1 MKRLF
6 LLIALF
12 GVLAVGCENLLP
24 NEQSPNSNA
33 IFVTDSN
40 DAYIIEVAGGE
51 LVVTI
56 TTNVD
61 YSIVIPEEA
70 KSWLSVA
77 DTRAEAR
84 MEKQTFIIAENDT
97 FETRLA
103 NVEFVDGDGKV
114 LKTILFSQKCDDKVF
129 TTDAEG
135 NYIVI
140 AEGGEVNVAVTTNLE
155 YSVAIPEESQK
166 WLSVADTRAEIRE
179 ETLTFIVAENET
191 FEERSVSVELLDN
204 AGMVLQTMTFVQ
216 RGQAKVFETDGKN
229 SYAVDAV
236 GGKVNIVVTTN
247 LEYNINVAEDAQ
259 EWLSVVDT
267 RAVVREETLTF
278 IVARNEA
285 YDRRSTTVE
294 FIDNEG
300 NVLQTIEFVQR
311 AALML
316 QFTCPSNEIWYTNG
330 ETTEPTMPNVTNV
343 FGANIVSNEYDIEKE
358 CWVIK
363 FDGDVTSIGE
373 RAFAWCESL
382 TSVTIPDSVTTIG
395 YDAFCCCTSL
405 ICVTIPDSVTAIGE
419 QAFVSCRSL
428 TSVTIGNGVTRIGK
442 GAFGNCIS
450 LTSVTI
456 PDSVTTIGDYAF
468 FYCISLT
475 EFNGK
480 YASEDGRCLIIDGTI
495 NSFAPAGLTEYTIPD
510 SVTSIGERAFASC
523 ASLTSIT
530 IPDSVTTI
538 EANAFAWC
546 PSLTSVTIP
555 DSVTTIGEMAF
566 YDCSSLTSVTIP
578 DGVTSIGSSAF
589 AYCSSLTSVTIPD
602 SVTTIG
608 EQAFCLCSS
617 LTSVTIPDSVTLIE
631 FSAFLGCSSLTSVT
645 IGDSVTTIGDCAFYG
660 CSSLTSITIPGG
672 VITIRSWAFGD
683 CSSLTSVYCKATTP
697 PAGGNDMFSYD
708 VGGYNKPIGCTIY
721 VPMKSVNKYKSASG
735 WSEYADDIV
744 GYNF

>member
-1 MKRLF
+1 MKKLF
-6 LLIALF
+6 LLLTLF
-12 GVLAVGCENLLP
+12 GVFALGCENLLP
-24 NEQSPNSNA
+24 NEQSPNSKT

-40 DAYIIEVAGGE
+40 DAYIFEVAGGE

-56 TTNVD
+56 TTNVG
-61 YSIVIPEEA
+61 YSVVIPDEA

-77 DTRAEAR
+77 DTRSEAR
-84 MEKQTFIIAENDT
+84 MERQTFIIAENDT

-103 NVEFVDGDGKV
+103 NVEFVDSSGKV
-114 LKTILFSQKCDDKVF
+114 LKSILFSQKCNDKIF

-140 AEGGEVNVAVTTNLE
+140 AEGGDVNVAVTTNLE
-155 YSVAIPEESQK
+155 YSVAIPEAAQE
-166 WLSVADTRAEIRE
+166 WLSVADTRVEIRE

-191 FEERSVSVELLDN
+191 FEERSTNVELLDN
-204 AGMVLQTMTFVQ
+204 AGVVLQTITFVQ
-216 RGQAKVFETDGKN
+216 RGQTKVFENDGKN

-236 GGKVNIVVTTN
+236 GGKVNIAVTTN
-247 LEYNINVAEDAQ
+247 LEYNINIAEDAHG
-259 EWLSVVDT
+259 WLSVVDT

-278 IVARNEA
+278 IVARNES

-294 FIDNEG
+294 LIDNED

-311 AALML
+311 AAVML

-330 ETTEPTMPNVTNV
+330 ETTEPTIPDNTNV
-343 FGANIVSNEYDIEKE
+343 FGANIVSNEYDTEKE
-358 CWVIK
+358 CWVMK

-428 TSVTIGNGVTRIGK
+428 TSVTIPDSVTLIGDY
-442 GAFGNCIS
+442 AFNSCIS
-450 LTSVTI
+450 LTSVII
-456 PDSVTTIGDYAF
+456 PDSVTAIGYDAF
-468 FYCISLT
+468 GYCISLT
-475 EFNGK
+475 KFNGK
-480 YASEDGRCLIIDGTI
+480 YASEDGRCLIIGGTL

-523 ASLTSIT
+523 TSLISVT

-555 DSVTTIGEMAF
+555 DSVTIIGDWAFRECSSLTGVTIPDSVTTIGKSAF
-566 YDCSSLTSVTIP
+566 FNCSSLSKFNGKFASEDGRCLIIDGTLNSFAPAGLTEYTIPDSVTTIGDSAFERCESLTSVTIP

-589 AYCSSLTSVTIPD
+589 SYCSILTSITIPD

-631 FSAFLGCSSLTSVT
+631 FSE
-645 IGDSVTTIGDCAFYG
+645 IGRAHV
-660 CSSLTSITIPGG
+660 
-672 VITIRSWAFGD
+672 
-683 CSSLTSVYCKATTP
+683 
-697 PAGGNDMFSYD
+697 
-708 VGGYNKPIGCTIY
+708 
-721 VPMKSVNKYKSASG
+721 
-735 WSEYADDIV
+735 
-744 GYNF
+744 

>member
-6 LLIALF
+6 LLVALF

-140 AEGGEVNVAVTTNLE
+140 AEGGEVHVAVTTNLE
-155 YSVAIPEESQK
+155 YSVAIPEEAQK
-166 WLSVADTRAEIRE
+166 WLSVADTRVEVRE

-204 AGMVLQTMTFVQ
+204 AGVVLQTMTFVQ

-247 LEYNINVAEDAQ
+247 LEYNINIAEDAQ

-330 ETTEPTMPNVTNV
+330 ETTEPTMPNATNV
-343 FGANIVSNEYDIEKE
+343 FGANIVSNEYDAEKE

-373 RAFAWCESL
+373 
-382 TSVTIPDSVTTIG
+382 G
-395 YDAFCCCTSL
+395 
-405 ICVTIPDSVTAIGE
+405 
-419 QAFVSCRSL
+419 
-428 TSVTIGNGVTRIGK
+428 
-442 GAFGNCIS
+442 
-450 LTSVTI
+450 
-456 PDSVTTIGDYAF
+456 
-468 FYCISLT
+468 
-475 EFNGK
+475 
-480 YASEDGRCLIIDGTI
+480 
-495 NSFAPAGLTEYTIPD
+495 
-510 SVTSIGERAFASC
+510 
-523 ASLTSIT
+523 
-530 IPDSVTTI
+530 
-538 EANAFAWC
+538 
-546 PSLTSVTIP
+546 
-555 DSVTTIGEMAF
+555 
-566 YDCSSLTSVTIP
+566 
-578 DGVTSIGSSAF
+578 
-589 AYCSSLTSVTIPD
+589 
-602 SVTTIG
+602 
-608 EQAFCLCSS
+608 AFCLCSS
-617 LTSVTIPDSVTLIE
+617 LTSVTIPDGVTTIGE
-631 FSAFLGCSSLTSVT
+631 GAFCLCRSLTSVT
-645 IGDSVTTIGDCAFYG
+645 IPDGVTTIGDSTFAACD
-660 CSSLTSITIPGG
+660 SLTSITIPDSVTTIGEWAFCSCSSLSS
-672 VITIRSWAFGD
+672 ITIPDSVTSIGGYAFYD
-683 CSSLTSVYCKATTP
+683 CRSLTSVYCKAVTP
-697 PAGGNDMFSYD
+697 PAGGSDMFYSNAS
-708 VGGYNKPIGCTIY
+708 GRKIY
-721 VPMKSVNKYKSASG
+721 VPMESVDAYRMASG
-735 WSEYADDIV
+735 WGEYADAIE